1 MAVIYDKETD
11 MTDLQ
16 RRVTAELEQRL
27 ERTSSDETSTSDGAV
42 KDSADS
48 NRMERL
54 PSWAWLIVLVA
65 VIVVAL
71 FVAVGH

>member
-16 RRVTAELEQRL
+16 RRVTAELKQRL
-27 ERTSSDETSTSDGAV
+27 ERTSSDETSTSDGTV

-54 PSWAWLIVLVA
+54 PSWAWLIVLVT